1 MKVLPSIIALIIVYN
16 PLPTYSI
23 ESTVTPSSAA
33 RTLADGII
41 LFRNAY
47 ITWNVEQFK
56 EAEKQI
62 EMSIAQGIKNHLPH
76 YWKGVIN
83 FHLVNLHLWGT
94 KEVADKRK
102 GTIYINRAIE
112 SLKKALQHNDRDPES
127 LALTGTLYGIKIYQ
141 KPYLA
146 LFLGPKAF
154 KMIEAGLD
162 IEPENPRIHY
172 LIGMRYLFT
181 PKYLGGGVKKG
192 LSYLLNAH
200 TFFEKEADM
209 KSGPCEPRWG
219 YSTCLNFI
227 GKTYM
232 KLNNSKEAEHY
243 FKKVLTIN
251 PKDKLAKSGLDE
263 LTKQKGR

>member
-1 MKVLPSIIALIIVYN
+1 MKALLSLSALIVVYTL
-16 PLPTYSI
+16 LPAHAI
-23 ESTVTPSSAA
+23 ESTGKLDPAA
-33 RTLADGII
+33 RTLAEGII

-47 ITWNVEQFK
+47 TTWNIKQFK
-56 EAEKQI
+56 EAEAQI
-62 EMSIAQGIKNHLPH
+62 ERSIAQGMENHLPH

-181 PKYLGGGVKKG
+181 PKYLGGGVKK
-192 LSYLLNAH
+192 
-200 TFFEKEADM
+200 
-209 KSGPCEPRWG
+209 
-219 YSTCLNFI
+219 
-227 GKTYM
+227 
-232 KLNNSKEAEHY
+232 
-243 FKKVLTIN
+243 
-251 PKDKLAKSGLDE
+251 
-263 LTKQKGR
+263 